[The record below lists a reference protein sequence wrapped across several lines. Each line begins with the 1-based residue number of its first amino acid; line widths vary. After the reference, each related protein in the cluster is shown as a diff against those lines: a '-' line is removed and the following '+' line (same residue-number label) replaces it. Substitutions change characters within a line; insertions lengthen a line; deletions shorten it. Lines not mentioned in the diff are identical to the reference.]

1 MGIGQS
7 AMCTSS
13 MAEPESG
20 GQAALPHHGSARLG
34 LGHDSSSAVLSPRTA
49 GLGGDAERLLPSCPR
64 QVTSALDS
72 SKVFSASRDKTVMMW
87 ELHGTSGPSQHFPG
101 HDLVVTGLAVSPG
114 EEQRAPVPQG
124 FLGNF
129 S

>member
-1 MGIGQS
+1 M
-7 AMCTSS
+7 
-13 MAEPESG
+13 
-20 GQAALPHHGSARLG
+20 
-34 LGHDSSSAVLSPRTA
+34 LSPRTA
-49 GLGGDAERLLPSCPR
+49 GLAGEAHRLLPSCPW

-72 SKVFSASRDKTVMMW
+72 NKVFSASRDKTVMMW

-114 EEQRAPVPQG
+114 EGQHAPIPQG
-124 FLGNF
+124 FPDNF